1 MKIRNARGRDK
12 VDLLMT
18 PMIDVVFLLLVFFLL
33 TFRIVTLEGDF
44 DIKMPRAAGPADHT
58 ANSADHT
65 MQPIVPT
72 LVVRLEA
79 DVRGDVST
87 IALNETQFASYEA
100 LRNHIIGM
108 LGADAAMQESAEVEF
123 DCDYHLRYE
132 ETVRAVTAVSGY
144 LGDDGKPVKLVDK
157 IRFKPAAEPID

>member
-12 VDLLMT
+12 VELLMT

-33 TFRIVTLEGDF
+33 TFRIVSLEGDF
-44 DIKMPRAAGPADHT
+44 DIKMPRAAGPV
-58 ANSADHT
+58 DHT

-79 DVRGDVST
+79 DARGNVST
-87 IALNETQFASYEA
+87 IALNDTQFTSYEA

-108 LGADAAMQESAEVEF
+108 LGTDAAMQESTEVEF

-144 LGDDGKPVKLVDK
+144 VGDDGKPVKLVDK
-157 IRFKPAAEPID
+157 IRFKPAAEPND